1 MRHFFINELFLFISS
16 NRPPSP
22 NTQRKQQAPM
32 NPVTNTM
39 ITREPPP
46 PPFRP
51 NFQPNTFG
59 GNSSALPAPI
69 VPQYV
74 IIRYHFSFFKS
85 IHYQLR
91 I

>member
-1 MRHFFINELFLFISS
+1 LFISS

-74 IIRYHFSFFKS
+74 IIRYHFSFF
-85 IHYQLR
+85 
-91 I
+91 